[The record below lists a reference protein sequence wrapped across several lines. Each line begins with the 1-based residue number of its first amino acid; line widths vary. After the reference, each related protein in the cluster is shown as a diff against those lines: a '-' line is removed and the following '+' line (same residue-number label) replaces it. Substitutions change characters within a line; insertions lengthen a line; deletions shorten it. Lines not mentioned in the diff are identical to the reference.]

1 MFEQLKEILAGKLL
15 VPADLITMEATPEA
29 IELDSLAVV
38 ELSLVLDKE
47 LGLKISDDALAEAET
62 VGDIVRL
69 MEERGATLR

>member
-1 MFEQLKEILAGKLL
+1 MFEQLKEILAGKLQ

-29 IELDSLAVV
+29 IELDSLAAV

-47 LGLKISDDALAEAET
+47 FGIKISDDALSEAAT

-69 MEERGATLR
+69 MEERGATL

>member
-1 MFEQLKEILAGKLL
+1 MFEQLKEILVGKLQ
-15 VPADLITMEATPEA
+15 VPADLITMAATPEA

-47 LGLKISDDALAEAET
+47 LGIKISDDTLAEAGT

-69 MEERGATLR
+69 MEEQGAAL

>member
-1 MFEQLKEILAGKLL
+1 MYEKLKEILAGKLM
-15 VPADLITMEATPEA
+15 VPPDLITMEATPED

-47 LGLKISDDALAEAET
+47 LGIELSDDVLAEAST

-69 MEERGATLR
+69 MEERGATL